1 MGVWGNAFIGP
12 LWGGSRMGNLGMFRR
27 FRSLG
32 VAHKITILMIAA
44 LVALAATVSAA
55 ITAYVSQSLEHMAA
69 ERLEQNLS
77 VLYAVLNPRQESFH
91 MTDGRLMLGDIVL
104 DGDNDVL
111 DAVVGA
117 VGGVATIFKGDLR
130 VATTL
135 VKDGQRAVGTRLAAG
150 PAYDTVLKDGYR
162 YNGEVDILGQRYMAV
177 YEPIADDATG
187 NPIGALFVGVP
198 SSEFQAVSRAVASIA
213 LAIGAVAALVL
224 SVLAFVLSRRMLR
237 PFGPLTRLLDDATHG
252 NYPDNVPHTGRGDEF
267 GALARAIGAFGDA
280 MRGAEHQ
287 RTEQEEHERAA
298 IAQRKAEMRSLA
310 DSMDAGIQGAI
321 AAIHAQVAGLGATAR
336 LLLDSAEGTSERA
349 SAVAGASQTASAN
362 VQVVAAATHQL
373 SGSSGEIGRQ
383 AEHSSSVAAEAASR
397 TAEVG
402 SQIGALVEAA
412 KRIDEVVELINGIAG
427 QTNLLAL
434 NATIEA
440 ARAGEAGKGFAV
452 VAAEVKALANQTA
465 RATEDIVQQVA
476 TIQKESAN
484 TAGAIDAFGGIVAS
498 VQNSAESIAVAIRQ
512 QNGAIDDISR
522 NVQAAA
528 TGTGDITGHME
539 LVSRDAAATR
549 SAAAEVTQAASALGD
564 ASAHMEQAVRGMIER
579 IRMDNAA

>member
-1 MGVWGNAFIGP
+1 M
-12 LWGGSRMGNLGMFRR
+12 LRR
-27 FRSLG
+27 LLSLG
-32 VAHKITILMIAA
+32 VAQKITVLMIAA

-55 ITAYVSQSLEHMAA
+55 ITTHVSQSLERMAF

-77 VLYAVLNPRQESFH
+77 VLYAVLNPRQDSFH
-91 MTDGRLMLGDIVL
+91 MSDGRLMLGDTVL

-117 VGGVATIFKGDLR
+117 VGGVATIFKGDVR

-135 VKDGQRAVGTRLAAG
+135 VQDGARAVGTRLAAG
-150 PAYDTVLKDGYR
+150 PAHDAVFKDGYR
-162 YNGEVDILGQRYMAV
+162 YSGEVDILGQRYVAV
-177 YEPIADDATG
+177 YEPIADDSTG
-187 NPIGALFVGVP
+187 NPIGALFVGVKV
-198 SSEFQAVSRAVASIA
+198 SEFQAVSKAVAEIA

-224 SVLAFVLSRRMLR
+224 SLLAFVLLRRMLR
-237 PFGPLTRLLDDATHG
+237 PFAPLTRLLDDSTHG
-252 NYPDNVPHTGRGDEF
+252 QYPDNVPHAERGDEF

-280 MRGAEHQ
+280 MRGAERQ
-287 RTEQEEHERAA
+287 RAEQEEHERAA
-298 IAQRKAEMRSLA
+298 IAERKAEMRALA
-310 DSMDAGIQGAI
+310 DRMEAGIQGAI

-336 LLLDSAEGTSERA
+336 TLLDSAESTSQRAGT
-349 SAVAGASQTASAN
+349 VAGASQTANAN

-373 SGSSGEIGRQ
+373 SGSSTEIGRQ
-383 AEHSSSVAAEAASR
+383 AEHSSTIAAEAADR
-397 TAEVG
+397 TAQVG

-412 KRIDEVVELINGIAG
+412 NRIDEVVELIAGIAG

-452 VAAEVKALANQTA
+452 VAAEVKQLANQTA
-465 RATEDIVQQVA
+465 RATEDIARQVA
-476 TIQKESAN
+476 TIQQESAN
-484 TAGAIDAFGGIVAS
+484 TAGAIGAFGGIVAS
-498 VQNSAESIAVAIRQ
+498 VRQSAESIAVAIRQ

-528 TGTGDITGHME
+528 SGTGDITSHMD

-564 ASAHMEQAVRGMIER
+564 ASERMEQAVRAMIDR
-579 IRMDNAA
+579 IRTDNAA